1 MGKLFSDRE
10 IRGVIYL
17 LPLAGLFVV
26 GALLVRPATDP
37 AAAAD
42 IERRLE
48 ERTDSVVPAPFDP
61 NTVDYETLRQLGLTK
76 REAVSLLKYRAAGK
90 VFRIPEDV
98 ALCYG
103 FSDSLYRRLAPYIRI
118 GRAYAFERRSDA
130 DSAGR
135 GRQGKMRTEPLRLP
149 LEPFGIDTVG
159 VAWLRATGIFTKR
172 QAEAFVRWRNLA
184 GLRDMEEV
192 RELRYVSD
200 SAACIFARYA
210 LFPAREPDRTVEPLE
225 LNRADSA
232 ALRAVYGIGEKT
244 VTAILAYRER
254 LGGFHRVE
262 QLAEVPGVTE
272 ANYEKILQQICC
284 DSCEIRKI
292 DINFAA
298 PNELRGHPYLP
309 PRTLRK
315 LLKTRQLKGGW
326 STLGEM
332 IDDRILTAE
341 EAARLA
347 PYLRFGVRNDENTFR

>member
-1 MGKLFSDRE
+1 MKNLFSDRE
-10 IRGVIYL
+10 IRAVAFL

-26 GALLVRPATDP
+26 GALLVRPAADP
-37 AAAAD
+37 AEAAAVGQG
-42 IERRLE
+42 LE
-48 ERTDSVVPAPFDP
+48 QRPDSAVLAPFDP
-61 NTVDYETLRQLGLTK
+61 NTVDYETLRRLGLTR

-90 VFRIPEDV
+90 VFRIPEEV

-103 FSDSLYRRLAPYIRI
+103 FSDSLYRRLAPWIRI
-118 GRAYAFERRSDA
+118 GSAYAFEKRPDT
-130 DSAGR
+130 DSAGHF
-135 GRQGKMRTEPLRLP
+135 RQRAARTESPRLP
-149 LEPFGIDTVG
+149 LEPFGVDTVG
-159 VAWLRATGIFTKR
+159 TAWLRATGIFTKR

-200 SAACIFARYA
+200 SAAAVFARYA
-210 LFPAREPDRTVEPLE
+210 RFPAREPDRTVEPLE

-232 ALRAVYGIGEKT
+232 ALRSVYGIGEKT
-244 VTAILAYRER
+244 VGAILAYRAR

-262 QLAEVPGVTE
+262 QLAEVPGITE
-272 ANYEKILQQICC
+272 ANYEKILRQIRC

-309 PRTLRK
+309 PRVLRK
-315 LLKTRQLKGGW
+315 LLKTRQSKGGW
-326 STLGEM
+326 STLQEL

>member
-61 NTVDYETLRQLGLTK
+61 NTVDYETLRRLGLSK

-103 FSDSLYRRLAPYIRI
+103 FSDSLYRRLAPYM
-118 GRAYAFERRSDA
+118 RR
-130 DSAGR
+130 
-135 GRQGKMRTEPLRLP
+135 
-149 LEPFGIDTVG
+149 
-159 VAWLRATGIFTKR
+159 LRATGIFTKR

-210 LFPAREPDRTVEPLE
+210 LFPAREPDRT
-225 LNRADSA
+225 A
-232 ALRAVYGIGEKT
+232 
-244 VTAILAYRER
+244 ER
-254 LGGFHRVE
+254 LDAGAEPGRFGRAARRLRHRREDRHGDPRLPRAAGRIPPGRATGRGSGRYGG
-262 QLAEVPGVTE
+262 QLRE
-272 ANYEKILQQICC
+272 
-284 DSCEIRKI
+284 
-292 DINFAA
+292 NFAT
-298 PNELRGHPYLP
+298 NLLR
-309 PRTLRK
+309 
-315 LLKTRQLKGGW
+315 
-326 STLGEM
+326 
-332 IDDRILTAE
+332 
-341 EAARLA
+341 
-347 PYLRFGVRNDENTFR
+347 

>member
-10 IRGVIYL
+10 IRGIAYL

-37 AAAAD
+37 DAAAAVEQRMEQR
-42 IERRLE
+42 I
-48 ERTDSVVPAPFDP
+48 DSIVPEPFDP
-61 NTVDYETLRQLGLTK
+61 NTADYETLRRLGLTK

-118 GRAYAFERRSDA
+118 DRAYAFERRA
-130 DSAGR
+130 DTANR
-135 GRQGKMRTEPLRLP
+135 RRTWETRSESRRLP
-149 LEPFGIDTVG
+149 LEPFGVDTVG
-159 VAWLRATGIFTKR
+159 TAWLRATGIFTKR

-184 GLRDMEEV
+184 GLRDLEEV

-200 SAACIFARYA
+200 SVAGIFARYA
-210 LFPAREPDRTVEPLE
+210 RFPAREPDRTVEPLE

-232 ALRAVYGIGEKT
+232 ALRAVYGIGEKS
-244 VTAILAYRER
+244 VAAILAYRER
-254 LGGFHRVE
+254 LGGFYRVE

-347 PYLRFGVRNDENTFR
+347 PYLRFGVRNDEKAFR

>member
-1 MGKLFSDRE
+1 MSRFFSERE
-10 IRGVIYL
+10 VRAVVFF
-17 LPLAGLFVV
+17 LPLAGLFLL
-26 GALLVRPATDP
+26 GALWLQPKADP
-37 AAAAD
+37 QVAEA
-42 IERRLE
+42 IEREMEQRA
-48 ERTDSVVPAPFDP
+48 DSAELFAFDP
-61 NTVDYETLRQLGLTK
+61 NTVGFEDLRRLGLSK
-76 REAVSLLKYRAAGK
+76 REAVSLIKYRSAGK

-103 FSDSLYRRLAPYIRI
+103 FTDSLYSRLAPYIRI
-118 GRAYAFERRSDA
+118 GREYGLEKHAFEHA
-130 DSAGR
+130 A
-135 GRQGKMRTEPLRLP
+135 RTQRVQTSRLP
-149 LEPFGIDTVG
+149 LEPFGIDTVSA
-159 VAWLRATGIFTKR
+159 AWLRATGLLSKR

-200 SAACIFARYA
+200 SIAGVIGCYA
-210 LFPAREPDRTVEPLE
+210 VFPERKPDRTAEPVEI
-225 LNRADSA
+225 NRADSA
-232 ALRAVYGIGEKT
+232 ALRSVFGIGEKT

-254 LGGFHRVE
+254 LGGFCRAE

-272 ANYEKILQQICC
+272 ANYEKILRQICC

-298 PNELRGHPYLP
+298 PDRLRGHPYLP

-326 STLGEM
+326 STLGELVE
-332 IDDRILTAE
+332 DHILTPE

-347 PYLRFGVRNDENTFR
+347 PYLRFRVQNTE